1 MGSSRGGEGKQA
13 DHRAIVG
20 CIEASG
26 SPSWPED
33 ERQQGPPGG
42 DRGEKFREGEGTQRM
57 V

>member
-1 MGSSRGGEGKQA
+1 MG
-13 DHRAIVG
+13 
-20 CIEASG
+20 CMEASG